1 MQHII
6 SRPMT
11 AHVEGDFVV
20 FLIGMRINRWWK
32 VHQWMRVAA
41 AMPRMIRELEARP
54 ELGLLGYQ
62 QWLGRTSIMVQYWRS
77 LDQLMSYAHARDAEH
92 LPAWREFHR
101 RSRSSDA
108 VGIWHETFVVPASSY
123 ECIYFNMPRFGLAR
137 ATEVVEARG
146 QRRSAA
152 GRLGRQPHEQEQPRA
167 A

>member
-11 AHVEGDFVV
+11 ARVEGDFVV

-32 VHQWMRVAA
+32 VNQWMRVAA

-77 LDQLMSYAHARDAEH
+77 LDQLMAYAHARDAEH
-92 LPAWREFHR
+92 LPAWREFNR

-108 VGIWHETFVVPASSY
+108 VGIWHETFVVPASNY
-123 ECIYFNMPRFGLAR
+123 ECIYYDMPRFGLAR
-137 ATEVVEARG
+137 ATETVEARG
-146 QRRSAA
+146 HRRSAA
-152 GRLGRQPHEQEQPRA
+152 GRLGRQPQEQGEQRA